1 MNFSVLGTF
10 NGVPVKKKHPVLYI
24 KWYHMIGQQI
34 WVMIKPYVANIVS
47 DFGKL
52 PSACLGS
59 CVKGWEARTP
69 EQLWNLFFYCI
80 SLFGLKTPY
89 VGCVI
94 GNVPS
99 ASRCVENTTG
109 SKTRSTDTRYL
120 RFAKKCCCQNLEW
133 DHLRSISIK
142 WNTSPPR
149 PWHSDVDRHVPWWK
163 IKPGIQQF
171 LGIDKLH

>member
-1 MNFSVLGTF
+1 MGYEWR
-10 NGVPVKKKHPVLYI
+10 KKHPVLYI

-59 CVKGWEARTP
+59 WVKGGEARTP

-94 GNVPS
+94 CNVTPT
-99 ASRCVENTTG
+99 SRCVENTAG
-109 SKTRSTDTRYL
+109 SKTRGTDTRHLCSLPISTPIPISSYYFRRKDKTTKTKTRSTDTRHLACQYQQE
-120 RFAKKCCCQNLEW
+120 KYYCCGYI
-133 DHLRSISIK
+133 IS
-142 WNTSPPR
+142 
-149 PWHSDVDRHVPWWK
+149 
-163 IKPGIQQF
+163 F
-171 LGIDKLH
+171 